1 VRAGAEYSR
10 TTLIWFRRQENA
22 EVIAF
27 VDEGSE
33 AGVAGE
39 ADRQARSREMLPFS
53 KYKKTS
59 RLSSVCCLFPVSA
72 RLSVFGRYSVS
83 SDNLSPGYFVKAV

>member
-1 VRAGAEYSR
+1 MSR
-10 TTLIWFRRQENA
+10 LL
-22 EVIAF
+22 AF
-27 VDEGSE
+27 VEEGSE

-39 ADRQARSREMLPFS
+39 ADRQARSWEMLPFS

-59 RLSSVCCLFPVSA
+59 RLSSVCRLFPVSA

-83 SDNLSPGYFVKAV
+83 SDNLSPGYFAKAV

>member
-1 VRAGAEYSR
+1 MGTDSAATMPNDTNPPNILSIFICESPQFNFRAELRAGAEYSR

-39 ADRQARSREMLPFS
+39 ADRQARS
-53 KYKKTS
+53 
-59 RLSSVCCLFPVSA
+59 
-72 RLSVFGRYSVS
+72 
-83 SDNLSPGYFVKAV
+83 